1 MLTLGSQKDGRDENM
16 DSEVAHSR
24 KSVRSEEARRK
35 KERKKERKRAKERQG
50 TRTRGGEKRGT
61 EGSRMRMRGRG
72 GRERGLE
79 GIYRGREDAGDGSML
94 IAISRR
100 GDGSLLPQ
108 RPHPC
113 SGR

>member
-1 MLTLGSQKDGRDENM
+1 MLTLSSQKDGRDENL
-16 DSEVAHSR
+16 EVTHGR
-24 KSVRSEEARRK
+24 KSGRSGEARRK
-35 KERKKERKRAKERQG
+35 KDRTKASERAAG
-50 TRTRGGEKRGT
+50 NANARGREGGT
-61 EGSRMRMRGRG
+61 EGSRMRMGGRG
-72 GRERGLE
+72 GRERGLQ

-100 GDGSLLPQ
+100 RDGSLLPQ